1 VSLKHISKAMTTHI
15 LAGNFATKEAASL
28 DNEAYAIDP
37 SVFLPQKNTAL
48 LNREAGKDLHARSE
62 NAMDVLD
69 SHKSKTATS
78 VARIGTMQDVGD
90 FTSLCVNSDTIMMAM
105 FSTEGPQSLYCQF
118 LLIFIKMVN
127 SRDWADWF
135 AKNGGN
141 MPGLHRHLYIFLE
154 RFFNLLANFSK
165 SSPTSTS

>member
-1 VSLKHISKAMTTHI
+1 MTTHI

-141 MPGLHRHLYIFLE
+141 MPGLHWHLYIFLE
-154 RFFNLLANFSK
+154 RIFNLLANFSK